1 MSFRIKFLF
10 LAYMASLMMVKGQDM
25 HFSQFYSSPVY
36 LNPALAGLNVCSRAT
51 LVYRNQWP
59 GISKAFN
66 SYLFSSDHFIAD
78 AKIGAGMLMAH
89 DEAGSGNLMTT
100 IVSPTLAY
108 ELRVSQE
115 FGIRFGIQPG
125 LTQKRINYK
134 KLVFGDQIARG
145 GDVSTIEDS
154 KPSKTYFDAG
164 TGIFFYTKQYWGG
177 FALNH
182 INQPNESLTGTT
194 SRLPVKYT
202 LHGGYSHLLNADERD
217 ELKRKSI
224 TSVFHYRHQ
233 KKFDQFDYGLYYREN
248 VFTVGLWYRGLN
260 IVKRYRKGYQNNDAL
275 CLILG
280 LQNKRTSFGYSYDIT
295 ISKLANVSQGAHEVT
310 VSYQLCNPKKKKKI
324 RLTVDCPKF

>member
-224 TSVFHYRHQ
+224 TSSKEIRPVR
-233 KKFDQFDYGLYYREN
+233 
-248 VFTVGLWYRGLN
+248 LW
-260 IVKRYRKGYQNNDAL
+260 IVL
-275 CLILG
+275 
-280 LQNKRTSFGYSYDIT
+280 
-295 ISKLANVSQGAHEVT
+295 
-310 VSYQLCNPKKKKKI
+310 P
-324 RLTVDCPKF
+324 